1 MSLQLFGGNS
11 AYSFNAPIIDQKK
24 KGKNFSIFSIW
35 AVLQDWLSNADNK
48 YEKSDDKN
56 KKKELLPSIFAA
68 K

>member
-1 MSLQLFGGNS
+1 MSLQLFSGNS
-11 AYSFNAPIIDQKK
+11 AYSFNVPIIDQK

-35 AVLQDWLSNADNK
+35 AVVQDWLSNADNN